1 MKVHDNF
8 VLSIFFIKTKYN
20 VNNKIQWP
28 VAAAC
33 QFNLKIKI
41 GAIKKKRDPIR
52 ECGTEFVN
60 FFSILNEK
68 NNCK

>member
-1 MKVHDNF
+1 M
-8 VLSIFFIKTKYN
+8 
-20 VNNKIQWP
+20 NNKIQWP
-28 VAAAC
+28 APAAC
-33 QFNLKIKI
+33 QFTLKIKI